1 MRLEFTTSS
10 TIVRLDDLGAVKSD
24 ALEGVHGDENNAG
37 VCVYAM
43 LGISISDGVE
53 HLRESLR

>member
-53 HLRESLR
+53 N